1 MDTYATNAPFTSIN
15 KCNLDMSTLND
26 AFPGKIYNAER
37 WDKKNYTRYM
47 KDVNR
52 KCYYCGNQ
60 CYFLF
65 GNGGRIINCGVC
77 KKSMLRFELASVNEI
92 FAHR

>member
-26 AFPGKIYNAER
+26 AFPGKIY
-37 WDKKNYTRYM
+37 

-60 CYFLF
+60 SYFLF